1 MIRFLV
7 SWLDRRIDARIEA
20 REAARRAEVDARRSA
35 RASEIAAIIAAG
47 GRPGTCLEASR
58 IRHLGPRRY
67 SKESNAGPNVSSRKP
82 SASDDT
88 CLITSASCLSRSSED
103 IR

>member
-1 MIRFLV
+1 MIRLLL

-20 REAARRAEVDARRSA
+20 REAAQRAAADARRSA
-35 RASEIAAIIAAG
+35 RVAEIDAITAAG
-47 GRPGTCLEASR
+47 GRPGTCLETGR
-58 IRHLGPRRY
+58 IRDLGPRRY